1 MDVDTAVAEAL
12 NHGSFFFADIQRN
25 QVNDVEREVLL
36 VMARQGEGVPAP
48 RQTLVN
54 HIPSLLALEEA
65 LVRLQQRELIETDGN
80 GGYRFQIEL
89 VRRWFA
95 ERG

>member
-1 MDVDTAVAEAL
+1 
-12 NHGSFFFADIQRN
+12 
-25 QVNDVEREVLL
+25 VLL
-36 VMARQGEGVPAP
+36 VMARHGEGIFAP

-54 HIPSLLALEEA
+54 HIPSLLALEAA
-65 LVRLQQRELIETDGN
+65 LVRLQQRELIEMDGN
-80 GGYRFQIEL
+80 SGYRFQVEL

>member
-1 MDVDTAVAEAL
+1 
-12 NHGSFFFADIQRN
+12 
-25 QVNDVEREVLL
+25 VLL
-36 VMARQGEGVPAP
+36 VMARHGEGIFAP

-54 HIPSLLALEEA
+54 HIPSLLALEAA
-65 LVRLQQRELIETDGN
+65 LVRLQQRELIEMDG
-80 GGYRFQIEL
+80 GGYRFQVEL